1 MNIFSKKIG
10 GKKGFTLAELL
21 IVIAII
27 AILTA
32 IAIPA
37 FTAAKDKAE
46 NAVYQA
52 NARAFHA
59 ECMSKYLMD
68 TATTPTLTYPGN
80 YDGVTYTWTF
90 VPATG
95 IATVAITDG
104 TKTVPSIEYDTSSAT

>member
-68 TATTPTLTYPGN
+68 DPAANVDGTTGTY
-80 YDGVTYTWTF
+80 DEVLYTWTF
-90 VPATG
+90 NDATG
-95 IATVAITDG
+95 IATVAVGATGELASFDF
-104 TKTVPSIEYDTSSAT
+104 DTSAAS